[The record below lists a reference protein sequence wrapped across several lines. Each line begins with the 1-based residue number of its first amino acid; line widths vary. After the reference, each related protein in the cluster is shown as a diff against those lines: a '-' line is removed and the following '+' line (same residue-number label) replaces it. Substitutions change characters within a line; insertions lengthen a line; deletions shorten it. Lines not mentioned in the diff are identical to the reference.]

1 MHFETSIVCVSGITF
16 YCRSIPFYGCIPVFI
31 FTFQDHSGCFQF
43 LITINK
49 AGINIFTHLYVYAHI
64 NVFSHGLQKKN
75 LVPRSFLTLLWNL
88 RKLVIFTEFCY
99 FLSKSLPKFHS
110 RMRVICS

>member
-1 MHFETSIVCVSGITF
+1 MHFEMSIVCVSGITF

-43 LITINK
+43 FITINK

-64 NVFSHGLQKKN
+64 NVFSHGLPKK
-75 LVPRSFLTLLWNL
+75 PGA
-88 RKLVIFTEFCY
+88 
-99 FLSKSLPKFHS
+99 
-110 RMRVICS
+110 